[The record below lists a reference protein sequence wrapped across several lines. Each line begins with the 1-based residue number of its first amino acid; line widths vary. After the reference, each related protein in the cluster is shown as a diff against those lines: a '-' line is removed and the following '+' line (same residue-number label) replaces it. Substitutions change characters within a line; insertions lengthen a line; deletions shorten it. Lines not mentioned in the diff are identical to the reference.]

1 VDRLWRS
8 ETGFLGRKIAPL
20 SHFSE
25 IDMIRLFTRAAAAGA
40 LLTALATPAFA
51 HITLE
56 TGSAPVGSGYKAVLR
71 VPHGCGGAATTAI
84 TLKVPEGFISAKPM
98 PKAGWTLDIKTGDY
112 ANTYKLYGADVKSGA
127 TEISWSGGNLPDNEY
142 DEFVVRGTL
151 ADSLKPGDTLYFPV
165 LQSCGDKE
173 DAWIAIPAAGQ
184 PEPETPAPGLKLLPA
199 GN

>member
-1 VDRLWRS
+1 
-8 ETGFLGRKIAPL
+8 
-20 SHFSE
+20 
-25 IDMIRLFTRAAAAGA
+25 MIRLVTRAAAAGA
-40 LLTALATPAFA
+40 LLAAFASPAFA

-56 TGSAPVGSGYKAVLR
+56 TSEAPVGSGYKAVLR
-71 VPHGCGGAATTAI
+71 IPHGCDGQATTAI

-98 PKAGWTLDIKTGDY
+98 PKAGWTLDITTGDY
-112 ANTYKLYGADVKSGA
+112 AQTYELYGAEVKSGA

-173 DAWIAIPAAGQ
+173 EAWIAIPAAGQ
-184 PEPETPAPGLKLLPA
+184 PEPETPAPGLTLTSPR
-199 GN
+199 N

>member
-1 VDRLWRS
+1 MLRL
-8 ETGFLGRKIAPL
+8 PL
-20 SHFSE
+20 
-25 IDMIRLFTRAAAAGA
+25 RAAAAA
-40 LLTALATPAFA
+40 TLLASLASPAFA

-56 TGSAPVGSGYKAVLR
+56 TGAAPVGSAYKAVLR
-71 VPHGCGGAATTAI
+71 VPHGCSGAATTAV

-151 ADSLKPGDTLYFPV
+151 ADSLKAGDTLYFPV
-165 LQSCGDKE
+165 IQTCATGEE
-173 DAWIAIPAAGQ
+173 DWIDTSGS
-184 PEPETPAPGLKLLPA
+184 EDGTPAPGLKLLPA
-199 GN
+199 AGGDD